1 MGNLMTE
8 GEAGHSLG
16 HLAVVP
22 AEGDHPR
29 VEALVDVTSPSLL
42 VMVEAV
48 LVTNT
53 SICGGGSPCQTNR
66 ASVKVSEGE
75 QVGETI
81 VVMVQ
86 SRIFV

>member
-1 MGNLMTE
+1 MGDLVTE

-16 HLAVVP
+16 HLEVVP
-22 AEGDHPR
+22 AEGDHPS

-53 SICGGGSPCQTNR
+53 SVGGGGSPCQTNR

-75 QVGETI
+75 QIGQTI
-81 VVMVQ
+81 VIMVQ
-86 SRIFV
+86 S

>member
-1 MGNLMTE
+1 MGDLMTE
-8 GEAGHSLG
+8 GQTGHSLG
-16 HLAVVP
+16 HLEVVP
-22 AEGDHPR
+22 AEGDHPS
-29 VEALVDVTSPSLL
+29 VEALVDMASPSLL

-53 SICGGGSPCQTNR
+53 SVGGGGCPCQTNG

-86 SRIFV
+86 S

>member
-1 MGNLMTE
+1 M
-8 GEAGHSLG
+8 
-16 HLAVVP
+16 VP
-22 AEGDHPR
+22 TEGDHSC
-29 VEALVDVTSPSLL
+29 VEALVDVASPSLL

-53 SICGGGSPCQTNR
+53 SVGGGGSPCQTNG

-81 VVMVQ
+81 VIMVQ
-86 SRIFV
+86 S